1 MNTEETKQVVG
12 FGGGPTRPERSMVA
26 WFRDNV
32 LALLLIVISG
42 IGTYTIAEKR
52 LTVLEI
58 KVNTYERQAAKTE
71 EVIDNNTRALN
82 KIAVIF
88 ATVDGKLETFGLRLT
103 RLEEK

>member
-12 FGGGPTRPERSMVA
+12 CGGGPTRPEKSMLA

-58 KVNTYERQAAKTE
+58 KVAAYERQAVKTE
-71 EVIDNNTRALN
+71 DVIDNNTTALN

-88 ATVDGKLETFGLRLT
+88 AKVDGKLETFGVRLAQ
-103 RLEEK
+103 LEGK